1 MDLKTTSRATAAG
14 AALITSA
21 GLAIVL
27 YGIITENLERTVGGA
42 IFTMTALT
50 LIALVLIRRWVTNT
64 TAERQRLSDA
74 TREKDTERMR
84 YLAAQAALEVERGRL
99 RRDARTEREHLTA
112 RLAAE
117 RAAMS
122 AQFEDQRAEL
132 VCKTMETTVQLYRDG
147 HFDPGAPAPYAQVI
161 SLPNLT
167 HQRADAAQPRGRG
180 VTRG

>member
-1 MDLKTTSRATAAG
+1 MNSKTGSRATAAG

-21 GLAIVL
+21 GLSIVL

-74 TREKDTERMR
+74 TREKDTEHMR

-99 RRDARTEREHLTA
+99 RRDAIVEREQLTA

-117 RAAMS
+117 RAAMNER
-122 AQFEDQRAEL
+122 FEEQRAEL
-132 VCKTMETTVQLYRDG
+132 VCKTMEATVQLYRDG
-147 HFDPGAPAPYAQVI
+147 HFDPSAPTAYARIIGFPTPEVR
-161 SLPNLT
+161 
-167 HQRADAAQPRGRG
+167 QRAAEEPQRGAHH
-180 VTRG
+180 

>member
-1 MDLKTTSRATAAG
+1 MQSRATAAG

-21 GLAIVL
+21 GLTIVL
-27 YGIITENLERTVGGA
+27 YGIITKDLTRTVGGA

-50 LIALVLIRRWVTNT
+50 LIALVLIRRWIT
-64 TAERQRLSDA
+64 TTSDDRARLGDA
-74 TREKDTERMR
+74 VREADAERMR
-84 YLAAQAALEVERGRL
+84 YVAAQAAGEVERARL
-99 RRDARTEREHLTA
+99 RRDATAERQQLTA

-117 RAAMS
+117 RAVMI

-132 VCKTMETTVQLYRDG
+132 VCKTMETTVQLYRAG

-161 SLPNLT
+161 SLPNFT

>member
-1 MDLKTTSRATAAG
+1 MDLKKTSRATAAG

-74 TREKDTERMR
+74 TRERDTEHMR

-99 RRDARTEREHLTA
+99 RRDAIVEREQLAA

-117 RAAMS
+117 QASMR
-122 AQFEDQRAEL
+122 AQFEEERN
-132 VCKTMETTVQLYRDG
+132 QLTIRTFKATAQMIHDG
-147 HFDPGAPAPYAQVI
+147 LLDPGNPG
-161 SLPNLT
+161 SLARLIEFPT
-167 HQRADAAQPRGRG
+167 RQRSAEAAPRGASH
-180 VTRG
+180 